1 MFKLNPNP
9 TFWRTVQLTA
19 ADGST
24 AELELEYKHRSK
36 AQWIEFASNA
46 AGRTDDE
53 VIGDLVV
60 GWRKVD
66 AEFSAENLRLLL
78 QNYHA
83 AAEEIAEDYKAAL
96 TESRRKN

>member
-1 MFKLNPNP
+1 MFKLTPNP
-9 TFWRTVQLTA
+9 TFWRTVKITA

-24 AELELEYKHRSK
+24 AEIELEYKHRTK

-46 AGRTDDE
+46 AGKTDDQ
-53 VIGDLVV
+53 VISELVV
-60 GWRKVD
+60 GWAGVD
-66 AEFSAENLRLLL
+66 AEFSAEHLHELL
-78 QNYHA
+78 QNYHT